1 MTEPIS
7 YHPGIFD
14 VFKDNPD
21 IDRWNEDHFPEIM
34 WGLGYDLD
42 TNNGYVNYVAHNH
55 LSVKEPKNKRERK
68 RNDLYYL
75 EHAPRQIVGNFLFSY
90 WRFLTHWAQLHDNE
104 HEFDF
109 LCRVIVIL
117 EGKY

>member
-1 MTEPIS
+1 MKIS

-14 VFKDNPD
+14 VFKNNPNPD
-21 IDRWNEDHFPEIM
+21 LWNEDHFPEIM
-34 WGLGYDLD
+34 WGLGYEMDAGKSFED
-42 TNNGYVNYVAHNH
+42 YVANSP
-55 LSVKEPKNKRERK
+55 LSVKEPKTERQRK
-68 RNDLYYL
+68 QNDLYYL

-90 WRFLTHWAQLHDNE
+90 WRYLTHWAMGYNPE
-104 HEFDF
+104 YEFDF